1 MDRQVVTV
9 LDDPDQVV
17 ETLSAFRRQIL
28 HVLSSDPAS
37 ATQIARNLDTTRQ
50 RVNYHLKALEGA
62 GLVELH
68 EERQRR
74 GLTER
79 VMRTSAEVLLV
90 DPSAFD
96 TGRLTRRDVAG
107 VGAVV
112 SVATDLIRQAAV
124 ISTRAGE
131 RDERVAAA
139 SLDTHIRVKSPWAL
153 QSMLDEIG
161 AVIARHDSGDSGLRV
176 RVATSVLPGIDEQ

>member
-1 MDRQVVTV
+1 MDGRVVTV

-28 HVLSSDPAS
+28 DVLSGDPAS
-37 ATQIARNLDTTRQ
+37 ATQIARNLGTTRQ
-50 RVNYHLKALEGA
+50 RVNYHLKALESA

-79 VMRTSAEVLLV
+79 VMRTSAEVFLV
-90 DPSAFD
+90 DPSVFD
-96 TGRLTRRDVAG
+96 SGRLTRRDVAG
-107 VGAVV
+107 VSAVV
-112 SVATDLIRQAAV
+112 SVATDLIRQATV
-124 ISTRAGE
+124 ISARAGE

-139 SLDTHIRVKSPWAL
+139 TLDTHIRVRSPSAL
-153 QSMLDEIG
+153 RSMLDEIG
-161 AVIARHDSGDSGLRV
+161 AVIARHDSGETGLRV
-176 RVATSVLPGIDEQ
+176 RVATSVLPGIDER